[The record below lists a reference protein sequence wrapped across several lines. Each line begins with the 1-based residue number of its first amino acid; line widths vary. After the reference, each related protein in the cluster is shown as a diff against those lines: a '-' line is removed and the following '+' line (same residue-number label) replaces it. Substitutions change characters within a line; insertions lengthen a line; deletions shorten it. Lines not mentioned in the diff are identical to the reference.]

1 MNEIRKKWLISFV
14 IISTF
19 TFVQTLFMQ
28 GSIFKLVSIVLLSFG
43 AITYYLGYKKQGTTW
58 LSLVIGVRAISVSM
72 SFMQIS
78 YLLFTKQFSSTIEAA
93 TSFFMFSPKV
103 YAAFWIGG
111 VFIGAYYTYNC
122 YRLKKMNNQQKNA
135 A

>member
-28 GSIFKLVSIVLLSFG
+28 GSIFKLASIVLLSFG

-58 LSLVIGVRAISVSM
+58 LSLVIGVRAVSVCM

-78 YLLFTKQFSSTIEAA
+78 YLLFTKKFSSTLETA
-93 TSFFMFSPKV
+93 SSVFMFSPKI
-103 YAAFWIGG
+103 YAAFWIIGIF
-111 VFIGAYYTYNC
+111 VGAYYTYNC
-122 YRLKKMNNQQKNA
+122 YRLKKINNQQKKA